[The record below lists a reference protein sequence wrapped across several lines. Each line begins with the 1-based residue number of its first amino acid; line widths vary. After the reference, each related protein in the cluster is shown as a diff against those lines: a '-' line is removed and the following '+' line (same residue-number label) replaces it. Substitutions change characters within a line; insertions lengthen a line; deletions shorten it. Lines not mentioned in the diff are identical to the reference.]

1 MTLSDSELTTDFQ
14 DSLTKSINPGSVVT
28 QPMQSFRLQLKVV
41 IRFLRG
47 LLINHDTPPLLPASG
62 RIQFAPVYLN
72 SDSVADQKMTGNLV
86 YYRQLNSS
94 DNTPSEISLRI

>member
-1 MTLSDSELTTDFQ
+1 MTLSDPELATDFQ
-14 DSLTKSINPGSVVT
+14 ASLAKAINPGSVVT

-62 RIQFAPVYLN
+62 RIQFAPVYL
-72 SDSVADQKMTGNLV
+72 SQIGNTAERNFRTTTNVLSPTLFV
-86 YYRQLNSS
+86 RQYS
-94 DNTPSEISLRI
+94 I